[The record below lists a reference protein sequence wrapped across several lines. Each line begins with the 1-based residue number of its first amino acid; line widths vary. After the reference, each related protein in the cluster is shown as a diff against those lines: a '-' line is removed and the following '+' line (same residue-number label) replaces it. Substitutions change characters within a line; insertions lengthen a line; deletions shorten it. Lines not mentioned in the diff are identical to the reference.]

1 MKEKLGKPV
10 EGNMSTS
17 EYNERQAEN
26 KKREDARTVKLG
38 EARGRVTGNIRTT
51 DELRIRIDKFE
62 SMNFRPSMD
71 LKNGD
76 SIRITIEKV

>member
-1 MKEKLGKPV
+1 M
-10 EGNMSTS
+10 EGNMSSS
-17 EYNERQAEN
+17 EYNDRQAEW
-26 KKREDARTVKLG
+26 KKQEDARTVKLG

-62 SMNFRPSMD
+62 SMSFKSSTD